1 MTLYCLSVENWK
13 RPPRE
18 LTFLMRL
25 LRHFLVVERG
35 ELIEQNVQL
44 KMIGRRDGLPPDV
57 LREFERTAEQTAA
70 NDGMVLCLAVN
81 YGGRSE
87 IGDAARRLAE
97 DVRAGRIDPD
107 QVDEAM
113 FASYL
118 YTEGM
123 SDPDLL
129 IRTAGEMRISN
140 FLLWQIS
147 YAELWVTPT
156 LWPDFRGDDLL
167 QGCRAFAGRERKF
180 GGLPSGAAAHGA
192 RAGRR
197 RPARPGASV
206 ERLISL
212 RRSGMLVPC
221 SSIEQL
227 TKPRSCPPTMLS
239 TRVFI
244 GLSMVAGLLLAL
256 VVDEWLAPWYPFWFL
271 LVRLRLCRGGAR
283 ADRAPGCDECPPVGK
298 LGDRRRA
305 GLAGRQ
311 LAAARGRAARSAGW
325 HLGPELR
332 PGAVRLTCW
341 PGRSCASRPCS

>member
-1 MTLYCLSVENWK
+1 MAITEEGLARIEAAGLKPEQLPRHIAIIMDGNGRWAQRRGLPRIVGHRRGIQSVRAVVEEGCRLGLDQLTLYCLSVENWK

-44 KMIGRRDGLPPDV
+44 KMIGRRDGLPEDV
-57 LREFERTAEQTAA
+57 LREFERTAELTAS
-70 NDGMVLCLAVN
+70 NDGMILCLAVN

-97 DVRAGRIDPD
+97 DVRAGRLDPD
-107 QVDEAM
+107 QVDEAR

-167 QGCRAFAGRERKF
+167 EGCRAFAGRERKF
-180 GGLPSGAAAHGA
+180 GGLPAAAA
-192 RAGRR
+192 AMAPPWPTAGRL
-197 RPARPGASV
+197 GLV
-206 ERLISL
+206 EHRAVDFAAPIGDL
-212 RRSGMLVPC
+212 GPV
-221 SSIEQL
+221 SSIEQVSN
-227 TKPRSCPPTMLS
+227 PRSCP
-239 TRVFI
+239 R
-244 GLSMVAGLLLAL
+244 
-256 VVDEWLAPWYPFWFL
+256 
-271 LVRLRLCRGGAR
+271 
-283 ADRAPGCDECPPVGK
+283 
-298 LGDRRRA
+298 
-305 GLAGRQ
+305 
-311 LAAARGRAARSAGW
+311 
-325 HLGPELR
+325 
-332 PGAVRLTCW
+332 TC
-341 PGRSCASRPCS
+341 SRPACLSACPW